1 MDELRRLALEVAK
14 SILAADAEFPNTEEQ
29 LNVETARQV
38 LQEFEYLTSTAARD
52 AAGPQA

>member
-14 SILAADAEFPNTEEQ
+14 SILAADAESPNTEEQ
-29 LNVETARQV
+29 LNVETARQI
-38 LQEFEYLTSTAARD
+38 LREFEYLTSAAARD